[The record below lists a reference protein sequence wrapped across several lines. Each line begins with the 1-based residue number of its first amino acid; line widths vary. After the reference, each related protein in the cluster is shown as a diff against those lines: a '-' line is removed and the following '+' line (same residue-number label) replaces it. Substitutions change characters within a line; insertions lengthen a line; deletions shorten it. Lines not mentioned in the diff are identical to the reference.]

1 MPLTVDQARARLS
14 DRRTAVIF
22 AEKQLDAAIKAR
34 DAAEEAM
41 YAAEEADSGKCCGVC
56 PC

>member
-1 MPLTVDQARARLS
+1 MSELDRARQRLS

-56 PC
+56 P